1 MKHGRDGDHQRLA
14 VGLPVKLVEEQQR
27 LLVLVVGQVVGGEL
41 EWAERARAGRAEAA
55 TTYPDKDQRTTLKT
69 QMALLNKNKTC
80 RLRLEMFFPST
91 K

>member
-27 LLVLVVGQVVGGEL
+27 LLVLVVGQVVGSEL
-41 EWAERARAGRAEAA
+41 EWAERSRAGRAEAA

-69 QMALLNKNKTC
+69 QMALLDTNETC
-80 RLRLEMFFPST
+80 RLNFLNINPSRQ
-91 K
+91 